1 MMQLLLSK
9 KASETPGY
17 YAPQQKR
24 RFSTRAQGSNGQPIF
39 KISGARSLV
48 SILVAL
54 FFSVSAYA
62 SHYKG
67 GQITYEDLGSGT
79 YKVTVKSYW
88 RSQLPGSVVPSYS
101 GSPTLNTNLSMVSL
115 TPLPDGVTVE
125 KVEEQIVTWPTP
137 GLYTISWTSC
147 CRVNGGANFS
157 QTDMGLFAAV
167 NYDPAK
173 PSSSPQFYDLPV
185 FNYAANV
192 PLSFGFNNTDPE
204 NHDQEYTLN
213 IPYGIATNPY
223 GNMTATGFSISN
235 NGTVSWTNP
244 QQGIWLVNV
253 KLEEKI
259 NGVLT
264 GAYVYRDFMLNIV
277 PTTNHAPVLGS
288 LNAQT
293 IREGQT
299 LQFNVNATEPDGN
312 QATLRASGLPMSMG
326 AAFAQTTTGNSPNGT
341 FTWTPPAGSSGT
353 YSVQFVATDNVNPP
367 LSAQQTVTVNVL
379 PLCNLTA
386 TAAVTNVPCGNDI
399 TGAITVTATGGTNY
413 EYSIDG
419 GIIFQNSNVFTSLAP
434 GTYEVVVK
442 DGVCSS
448 PVQTIAIIANPLP
461 VVTLNNFASV
471 CSSNSNITLTGGQP
485 LGGTY
490 SGKGVSNGVFNPAV
504 AGLGT
509 HTISYAFTNNNGC
522 VNTATATITVGAGFT
537 ANAGPDKTVVTNYNQ
552 MKCVTLTGSASNS
565 NGAYSYLWSN
575 GATTASINVCP
586 TTTTTYTLTVTNAA
600 GCTATDQVTVKA
612 INASCGNRNEKVT
625 ICHNGHEICVS
636 VNAVQ
641 AHLAHGDV
649 LGSCLPSGNQ
659 PGKPSN
665 GGGCN
670 NNKIASDIVMTA
682 VPNPFA
688 QTTQIDFV
696 MPETGAYALEVY
708 DLKGMLV
715 KKVAEGAATA
725 NERRSIEVNGSQ
737 WPKGVYMA
745 RLITGK
751 EVKVIKIVLSK

>member
-9 KASETPGY
+9 RVSETRGS
-17 YAPQQKR
+17 YAPEQKR
-24 RFSTRAQGSNGQPIF
+24 RFSNRAQGHNGQPVF
-39 KISGARSLV
+39 KTAGARSLV
-48 SILVAL
+48 SILIAL

-67 GQITYEDLGSGT
+67 GQITYESLGGGT

-101 GSPTLNTNLSMVSL
+101 GSPTLNTNLNMVSL

-125 KVEEQIVTWPTP
+125 KVEQQTVTWPTP

-147 CRVNGGANFS
+147 CRVNGGANFG

-204 NHDQEYTLN
+204 NHDQQYTLN
-213 IPYGIATNPY
+213 TPYGIATNPY
-223 GNMTATGFSISN
+223 GSMISTGFSISN
-235 NGTVSWTNP
+235 SGIVSWTNP

-277 PTTNHAPVLGS
+277 PTTNHAPVLGN

-293 IREGQT
+293 VREGQN
-299 LQFNVNATEPDGN
+299 LQFAVNATEPDGN

-326 AAFAQTTTGNSPNGT
+326 AAFAQTTTGNAPNGT
-341 FTWTPPAGSSGT
+341 FTWTPPAGSAGT

-367 LSAQQTVTVNVL
+367 LSAQQTVMVTVL

-386 TAAVTNVPCGNDI
+386 TAAVTNVPCGNVN
-399 TGAITVTATGGTNY
+399 TGAITVTATGSANY
-413 EYSIDG
+413 EYSKDG
-419 GIIFQNSNVFTSLAP
+419 GITFQNANVFSNLAP

-448 PVQTIAIIANPLP
+448 QMQTVTIIANPLP
-461 VVTLNNFASV
+461 VVTLDNFASL
-471 CSSNSNITLTGGQP
+471 CGNSGNVTLTGGQP

-490 SGKGVSNGVFNPAV
+490 SGTGVSNGIFNPAV
-504 AGLGT
+504 AGFGA
-509 HTISYAFTNNNGC
+509 HTITYTYTNSNGC
-522 VNTATATITVGAGFT
+522 VNAATATITVGAGFT
-537 ANAGPDKTVVTNYNQ
+537 ANAGPDKTVVTNYNPT
-552 MKCVTLTGSASNS
+552 KCVTLTGSASNA
-565 NGAYSYLWSN
+565 NGTYTYLWSN
-575 GATTASINVCP
+575 GATTPSINVCP
-586 TTTTTYTLTVTNAA
+586 TTTTTYTLTITNAA

-612 INASCGNRNEKVT
+612 IDASCGNRNEKVT

-649 LGSCLPSGNQ
+649 LGNCQSSNNQ
-659 PGKPSN
+659 PAKPNN
-665 GGGCN
+665 GGGTI
-670 NNKIASDIVMTA
+670 NNKVVSDILMTA
-682 VPNPFA
+682 VPNPF
-688 QTTQIDFV
+688 TENTQIDFV
-696 MPETGAYALEVY
+696 MPETGSYALAIY

-715 KKVAEGAATA
+715 KNVEEGNATA
-725 NERRSIEVNGSQ
+725 NERRSIEVNGNQ

-745 RLITGK
+745 RLVTGK
-751 EVKVIKIVLSK
+751 EVKVIKIVLAK